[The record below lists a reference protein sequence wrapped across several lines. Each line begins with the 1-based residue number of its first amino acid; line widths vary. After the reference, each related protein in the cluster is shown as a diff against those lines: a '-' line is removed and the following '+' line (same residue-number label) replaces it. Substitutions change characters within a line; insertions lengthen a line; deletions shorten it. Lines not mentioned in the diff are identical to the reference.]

1 VLRERKVSREVEGR
15 QRRGV
20 LVEGR
25 RGRQKL
31 VVGGKGEVSWKD
43 ALDERSKERRIVEF
57 GENLVQAS

>member
-1 VLRERKVSREVEGR
+1 M
-15 QRRGV
+15 
-20 LVEGR
+20 EGR